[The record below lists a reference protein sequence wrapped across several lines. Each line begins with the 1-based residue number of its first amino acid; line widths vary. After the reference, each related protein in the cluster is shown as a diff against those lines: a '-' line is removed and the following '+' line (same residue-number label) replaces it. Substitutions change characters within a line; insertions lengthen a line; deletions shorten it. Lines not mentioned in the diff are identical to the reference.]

1 MCNIQFLRKRRGGLP
16 AFRRL
21 LGKTILHD
29 VRLQDVVFASEINGK
44 VIDASEIATR
54 SRVPLKELDRA
65 GKIAERK
72 DLSLLRDGTHKY
84 VWQIYYIYG

>member
-44 VIDASEIATR
+44 VIDASEIATL
-54 SRVPLKELDRA
+54 PLKELDRA

-72 DLSLLRDGTHKY
+72 DLSLLRDGTHKC
-84 VWQIYYIYG
+84 V